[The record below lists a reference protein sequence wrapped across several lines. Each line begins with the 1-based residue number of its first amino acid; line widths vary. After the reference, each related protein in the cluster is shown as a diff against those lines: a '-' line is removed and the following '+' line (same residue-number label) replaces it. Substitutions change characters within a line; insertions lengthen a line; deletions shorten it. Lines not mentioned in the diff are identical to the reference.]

1 MSASR
6 AITNKEKR
14 LLTRLIETEL
24 VDHKKELTRI
34 KNKLKQVALLCRL
47 FNKTVEITYESEG
60 QGELNIRTKVWLS
73 TCKKIVLK
81 NGVSIPTE
89 KIKEVKVL

>member
-14 LLTRLIETEL
+14 LLSKLIESEL
-24 VDHKKELTRI
+24 QDNKELSKI

-47 FNKTVEITYESEG
+47 FNKRVEIVYESEDKG
-60 QGELNIRTKVWLS
+60 VVSITTKVWLS
-73 TCKKIVLK
+73 TCKSIILK
-81 NGVSIPTE
+81 DGVSIPTK
-89 KIKEVKVL
+89 KIKEVKIL